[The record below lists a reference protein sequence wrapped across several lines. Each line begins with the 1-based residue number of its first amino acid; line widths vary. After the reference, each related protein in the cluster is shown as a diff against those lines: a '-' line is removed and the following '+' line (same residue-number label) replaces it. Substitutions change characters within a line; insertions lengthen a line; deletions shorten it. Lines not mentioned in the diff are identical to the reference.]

1 MWKEQ
6 RRFLHERLRHF
17 GMKHMGDGREKM
29 EARIMVKK
37 KKKKFSFQNFPR
49 NFLFF
54 FNFEK
59 KKKNKINNNVYHL
72 KFLERSAG
80 TRWRFGD

>member
-37 KKKKFSFQNFPR
+37 KKKIILISKFPAQFFV
-49 NFLFF
+49 FF
-54 FNFEK
+54 FILK
-59 KKKNKINNNVYHL
+59 KKIK
-72 KFLERSAG
+72 
-80 TRWRFGD
+80 

>member
-29 EARIMVKK
+29 EARIIVKK
-37 KKKKFSFQNFPR
+37 KKKKNSHFKISRAIFC
-49 NFLFF
+49 FF

-59 KKKNKINNNVYHL
+59 KIK
-72 KFLERSAG
+72 
-80 TRWRFGD
+80 

>member
-37 KKKKFSFQNFPR
+37 KKKNSHFKISRAIFCF
-49 NFLFF
+49 FLIL
-54 FNFEK
+54 K
-59 KKKNKINNNVYHL
+59 KKIK
-72 KFLERSAG
+72 
-80 TRWRFGD
+80 

>member
-29 EARIMVKK
+29 EARIMVNELNFTLKMVQGVE
-37 KKKKFSFQNFPR
+37 FLVFQLN
-49 NFLFF
+49 
-54 FNFEK
+54 
-59 KKKNKINNNVYHL
+59 
-72 KFLERSAG
+72 
-80 TRWRFGD
+80 

>member
-29 EARIMVKK
+29 EARIMVNELT
-37 KKKKFSFQNFPR
+37 FT
-49 NFLFF
+49 
-54 FNFEK
+54 
-59 KKKNKINNNVYHL
+59 L
-72 KFLERSAG
+72 KMG
-80 TRWRFGD
+80 PGC

>member
-29 EARIMVKK
+29 EARITVNSR
-37 KKKKFSFQNFPR
+37 FISN
-49 NFLFF
+49 
-54 FNFEK
+54 
-59 KKKNKINNNVYHL
+59 HL
-72 KFLERSAG
+72 CRPEI
-80 TRWRFGD
+80 